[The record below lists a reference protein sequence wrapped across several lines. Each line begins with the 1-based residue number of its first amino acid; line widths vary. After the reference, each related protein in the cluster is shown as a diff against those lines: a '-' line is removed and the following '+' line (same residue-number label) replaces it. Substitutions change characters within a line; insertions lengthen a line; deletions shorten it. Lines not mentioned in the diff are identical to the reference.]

1 MVPGYTAWP
10 ACAHPAWDA
19 PGMTRQRGAAAAVA
33 VLLLAGLAVLAVD
46 RRPESADPA
55 PEPTTTTV
63 ATPATDDAEDADPGT
78 SRGLDPQVGAAG
90 VGDPY
95 YPDLGNGGYD
105 VRSYDLDLAWDPDT
119 GTLDAR
125 ALVELVPEMDLER
138 FNLDLVGL
146 EVARVEVGDERAT
159 FERTGERE
167 LEITP
172 AGPLV
177 AGEAVVVDVA
187 YGGRPVTTDAAGLF
201 REGWQVSGREVY
213 VVAEPSGAA
222 TFFPVND
229 HPSDK
234 ATYRFQVTA
243 PDDQVVVA
251 NGLLVETVPG
261 DGVATWVYE
270 ASDPMASYLVQVAI
284 GDLVLI
290 EDEPV
295 GATVVR
301 HAVHRS
307 IEADARAAIAG
318 TTEHLRALT
327 ELFGS
332 YPFEAYGVLAVA
344 DPLGFA
350 LETQTLSIIGAD
362 LVAAGPAAEPILV
375 HELAHQWL
383 GNHVSPADWQ
393 EIWLNEGFATYA
405 EWWWDEHTGGAPAA
419 TAAREAAARGG
430 RALDRPPGDPG
441 PEDLFHPTVYLRG
454 GMTLQALR
462 EEVGDDAFTQIVRT
476 WISRHG
482 GGSATTADLVA
493 LSEEVSGRSVADLV
507 ERWVVTRGLPELPA
521 LVD

>member
-1 MVPGYTAWP
+1 
-10 ACAHPAWDA
+10 
-19 PGMTRQRGAAAAVA
+19 MTRQRGAAAAVA
-33 VLLLAGLAVLAVD
+33 VLLLAGLVALAVD
-46 RRPESADPA
+46 RRSGTADPA
-55 PEPTTTTV
+55 TAPDPTVTTSATEGALPAPTT
-63 ATPATDDAEDADPGT
+63 
-78 SRGLDPQVGAAG
+78 SRPLDPQVGAAG

-105 VRSYDLDLAWDPDT
+105 VLSYDLDLAWDPDA
-119 GTLDAR
+119 GTIDAR
-125 ALVELVPEMDLER
+125 ALVDLVPEVDLER

-146 EVARVEVGDERAT
+146 EVERVDVGGEPAT
-159 FERTGERE
+159 FDRTGERE

-172 AGPLV
+172 AEPVV

-270 ASDPMASYLVQVAI
+270 ASDPMASYLVQLAI

-290 EDEPV
+290 DDEPV
-295 GATVVR
+295 GGTVVR

-307 IEADARAAIAG
+307 IEAEARAAIAG
-318 TTEHLRALT
+318 TSEHLRALT
-327 ELFGS
+327 ELFGP

-375 HELAHQWL
+375 HELAHQWF
-383 GNHVSPADWQ
+383 GNHVSPATWQ

-405 EWWWDEHTGGAPAA
+405 EWWWAEHTGGASAA
-419 TAAREAAARGG
+419 SAARDAAALGG
-430 RALDRPPGDPG
+430 PALDRPPGDPG

-454 GMTLQALR
+454 GMALQALR
-462 EEVGDDAFTQIVRT
+462 EDVGDDAFMRIVRT
-476 WISRHG
+476 WLSRHG

-493 LSEEVSGRSVADLV
+493 LSEEVSGRPVADLI
-507 ERWVVTRGLPELPA
+507 ERWVITQGLPELPV

>member
-1 MVPGYTAWP
+1 V
-10 ACAHPAWDA
+10 
-19 PGMTRQRGAAAAVA
+19 
-33 VLLLAGLAVLAVD
+33 AGLALLAAD
-46 RRPESADPA
+46 RRSGTADPA
-55 PEPTTTTV
+55 TAPDPTAATSPTEGTSAAPTT
-63 ATPATDDAEDADPGT
+63 
-78 SRGLDPQVGAAG
+78 SRPIDPQVGAAG

-105 VRSYDLDLAWDPDT
+105 VRSYDLDLAWDPDA

-125 ALVELVPEMDLER
+125 ALVDVVPEVDLER

-146 EVARVEVGDERAT
+146 EVERVDVGGEPAT
-159 FERTGERE
+159 FDRTGERE

-172 AGPLV
+172 AAPLV

-187 YGGRPVTTDAAGLF
+187 YGGRPVTTDAGGLF

-290 EDEPV
+290 DDEPV
-295 GATVVR
+295 DGTVVR

-327 ELFGS
+327 ELFGP

-375 HELAHQWL
+375 HELAHQWF
-383 GNHVSPADWQ
+383 GNHVSPATWQ

-405 EWWWDEHTGGAPAA
+405 EWWWDEHTGGTPAA

-430 RALDRPPGDPG
+430 PSLDRPPGDPG
-441 PEDLFHPTVYLRG
+441 PEDLFHPTVYLRA
-454 GMTLQALR
+454 GMALQALR
-462 EEVGDDAFTQIVRT
+462 EEVGDADFTQIVRT

-482 GGSATTADLVA
+482 GGTATTADLVA
-493 LSEEVSGRSVADLV
+493 LSEEVSGRPVSDLI
-507 ERWVVTRGLPELPA
+507 ERWIVTRGLPELPA